1 MEIVLEIAP
10 QKATHLKKRLAVLEQ
25 CFQDGSLLLSARD
38 GEKPA
43 QFMLKSTDSFPWL
56 ALFKKLRVFWWTS
69 SHQNIPY
76 AFRLQR
82 RVPEELLTEMDF
94 LREPEL
100 LNALAT
106 LRANKY
112 FPPLPKSP
120 F

>member
-25 CFQDGSLLLSARD
+25 YFRDGSLLLSARD

-43 QFMLKSTDSFPWL
+43 QFILHSKDSFPWL
-56 ALFKKLRVFWWTS
+56 AFFKKLRVFWWAS
-69 SHQNIPY
+69 SHQAIPY
-76 AFRLQR
+76 AFRLQK
-82 RVPEELLTEMDF
+82 RVPEELLAELD
-94 LREPEL
+94 LLSEPEL
-100 LNALAT
+100 LDALAA